1 MNIPI
6 GKEQIVMSEHE
17 PNEENGAASGK
28 TFLPPLDFSSIIAP
42 FYTQALIKLGL
53 LNDPVNNEANVDL
66 PLARR
71 LIDLLD
77 LLSDRTRGRLETDEE
92 KFLDSVLSQLKM
104 HYLEKSE
111 AVKL

>member
-1 MNIPI
+1 MPE
-6 GKEQIVMSEHE
+6 KDPSES
-17 PNEENGAASGK
+17 NDGGADK

-53 LNDPVNNEANVDL
+53 INDPIRNEPDVHL

-77 LLSDRTRGRLETDEE
+77 LLADRTKGRLEPEEE
-92 KFLDSVLSQLKM
+92 KFLEAAVSQLKV
-104 HYLEKSE
+104 HFLEKSE
-111 AVKL
+111 SLKI

>member
-1 MNIPI
+1 
-6 GKEQIVMSEHE
+6 MSEHDPKE
-17 PNEENGAASGK
+17 AEGAGAGK

-53 LNDPVNNEANVDL
+53 IPDPIKGEPDVDL

-71 LIDLLD
+71 LIDILD
-77 LLSDRTRGRLETDEE
+77 LLSDRTSGRLEPEE
-92 KFLDSVLSQLKM
+92 ATFLESVLSQLKM
-104 HYLEKSE
+104 HFLEKSE

>member
-1 MNIPI
+1 
-6 GKEQIVMSEHE
+6 MSEHDPKE
-17 PNEENGAASGK
+17 AEGAGAGR

-53 LNDPVNNEANVDL
+53 IPDPIKGEPDIDL

-71 LIDLLD
+71 LIDILD
-77 LLSDRTRGRLETDEE
+77 LLSDRTSGRLEPEE
-92 KFLDSVLSQLKM
+92 ATFLESVLSQLKM
-104 HYLEKSE
+104 HFLEKSE